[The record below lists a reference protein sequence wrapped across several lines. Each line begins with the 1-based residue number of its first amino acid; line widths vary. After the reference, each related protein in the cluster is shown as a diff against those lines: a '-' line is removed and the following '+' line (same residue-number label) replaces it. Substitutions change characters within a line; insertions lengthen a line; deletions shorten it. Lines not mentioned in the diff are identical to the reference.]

1 MKTDPYSEEKVNIL
15 LVDDEK
21 VYLEVLKS
29 FLSDLG
35 HTIVLANSGMECL
48 KYTEEM
54 DFAVVVLDVSMPG
67 MDGFETARRIFESSR
82 AKDVSIIFFTAIA
95 KDSIKIFQGFDL
107 GAVDYLF
114 KPCEPVVFIAKVKVF
129 VQLYQQKRAL
139 RRLNRAL
146 EQKVTELTE
155 ALAHIKT
162 LQGMLPICASCKK
175 IRENGKTWQ
184 PIEKYLHEHSD
195 ADFTHTI
202 CPECTARLYPDL
214 HIDDDQP

>member
-1 MKTDPYSEEKVNIL
+1 MMTDPYSEEKVNIL

-21 VYLEVLKS
+21 VYLEVLKA

-48 KYTEEM
+48 KYIEEM

-82 AKDVSIIFFTAIA
+82 AKDVSILFLTAIA
-95 KDSIKIFQGFDL
+95 RESIKIFEGFSL

-114 KPCEPVVFIAKVKVF
+114 KPCESSVFIAKVKVF

-139 RRLNRAL
+139 QRLNREL
-146 EQKVTELTE
+146 EQKVAELTD
-155 ALAHIKT
+155 AVTHIRT
-162 LQGMLPICASCKK
+162 LHGMLPICAGCKK
-175 IRENGKTWQ
+175 IRGDGNTWQ
-184 PIEKYLHEHSD
+184 PIVSYLRERSVV
-195 ADFTHTI
+195 DFTHTI
-202 CPECTARLYPDL
+202 CPECTARLYPGL